1 MLTLLLGLAWS
12 CTKTQVVKPPEGPFY
27 VIPEITYLQDSP
39 GYDGNVL
46 GPLYRGDKVERVDV
60 GESNWW
66 RVELQRSSQTG
77 WVRKELLSPNPVATV
92 FYYVNEDTLPLLECP
107 RSDCIPLQLLFLGD
121 QVQRVEEADQGWYR
135 VLVIKSRSL
144 GWVPASSLTER
155 IEDTQLKQLR
165 KPYYYVAATKL
176 ILRGKPSNRSEAVR
190 TLRFNDQ
197 VQKLGE
203 TKGWFKVRQP
213 SSGAVGWV
221 TNRDLETLPL
231 IFPRGVPSK
240 NELRPFKQRE
250 EPLLEPEFM

>member
-1 MLTLLLGLAWS
+1 
-12 CTKTQVVKPPEGPFY
+12 
-27 VIPEITYLQDSP
+27 
-39 GYDGNVL
+39 
-46 GPLYRGDKVERVDV
+46 VERVAV
-60 GESNWW
+60 GASNWW

-176 ILRGKPSNRSEAVR
+176 ILRGKPSNRSEAIR

-221 TNRDLETLPL
+221 TSRDLETLPL
-231 IFPRGVPSK
+231 ISPRGVPSK